1 MKQKL
6 KKFCPL
12 ICILLLFFVLCTYLP
27 FSDAIYSY
35 FAGGVRFVAISGK
48 QLEEYDTHQKVTAY
62 FDMLKVLS
70 DAFREDLKPYG
81 YGYIPTQSASD
92 NRHVKIILASTE
104 HVYESSMS
112 LCVRE
117 DLLNSMT
124 VKNIQHTSSNL
135 GIGGIGGW
143 GGAGEAASLL
153 AVAEG
158 QYRVGVYVY
167 ENEQEYGICW
177 MPFCVKKTAWGGAEI
192 YYGEQSPN
200 FEGLE
205 KSDTAKATL
214 LAVQGQ
220 KDYFYIPGYAY
231 DTEIGPNNQTVYIEA
246 TNSAGERM
254 TYLALPNDSK
264 QNSYYPNES
273 YTDNSFVARIPME
286 LMPTGMVEMR
296 VILENKKTKEAVYA
310 YEDLYLIEEGAAQLY
325 RGKIVENFEG
335 IMPSETAQAT
345 VLNIFDTQDYYYI
358 PGYAYDTEIG
368 PNNQN
373 VYIEFTAED
382 GRKKTVLAL
391 NTDSAGLDYFP
402 DISYTENSFSAYMPK
417 TEVGDGI
424 YDVRV
429 YIEDQ
434 TDGTMIYANESVWRL
449 KDGQSE
455 LYKGELAEN
464 FPEVEDSATSHA
476 AILTIWYLDQSYYY
490 IPGYAYDTEMGPN
503 NQTVYLEL
511 ENSEGERITYKALT
525 TDSTGIDYFPDDTY
539 TRNSF
544 TAKIPEELVPDGTYA
559 VRTII
564 QDRTS
569 GRVVYAPGALNCTI
583 SSNEVVF
590 Q

>member
-1 MKQKL
+1 MKTGRRYA
-6 KKFCPL
+6 PL
-12 ICILLLFFVLCTYLP
+12 IILGVLIAGIAVYLHY
-27 FSDAIYSY
+27 SNQIYSY
-35 FAGGVRFVAISGK
+35 LADAIELDPISESEVQQYDAGQRVTALLNAISISKDSDREKLWVYGYAFIPTEK
-48 QLEEYDTHQKVTAY
+48 DSQERAAKIVLASDKRIYEGQLNVW
-62 FDMLKVLS
+62 
-70 DAFREDLKPYG
+70 FREDVN
-81 YGYIPTQSASD
+81 ASLVEQGIY
-92 NRHVKIILASTE
+92 H
-104 HVYESSMS
+104 SS
-112 LCVRE
+112 
-117 DLLNSMT
+117 D
-124 VKNIQHTSSNL
+124 KL
-135 GIGGIGGW
+135 GILSKEMNLI
-143 GGAGEAASLL
+143 SLSN
-153 AVAEG
+153 G
-158 QYRVGVYVY
+158 MYRVGIYVY
-167 ENEQEYGICW
+167 ENDTEYGICW
-177 MPFCVKKTAWGGAEI
+177 MPVYIKKTSWGGAEL
-192 YYGEQSPN
+192 YYGEQVSN
-200 FEGLE
+200 FENIEESG
-205 KSDTAKATL
+205 TASATL
-214 LAVQGQ
+214 LTVQGI
-220 KDYFYIPGYAY
+220 DDFFYIPGYAY

-246 TNSAGERM
+246 TNSAGDKM

-310 YEDLYLIEEGAAQLY
+310 YEDLYLIEEGAAKLY

-382 GRKKTVLAL
+382 GRRKTVLAL

-464 FPEVEDSATSHA
+464 FPEIEDSATSHA